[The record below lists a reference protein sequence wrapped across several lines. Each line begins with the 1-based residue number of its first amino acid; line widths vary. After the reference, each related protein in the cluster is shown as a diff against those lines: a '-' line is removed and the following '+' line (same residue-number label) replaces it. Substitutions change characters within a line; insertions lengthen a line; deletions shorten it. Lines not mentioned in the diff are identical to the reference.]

1 MRIDLQQ
8 QFERMVQRRRLESS
22 REDAASQLAIVRE
35 MLERTDARDVAAM
48 GTVALAMENCAET
61 VKHHLALCLGCV

>member
-8 QFERMVQRRRLESS
+8 QFARAMLRRRLTSS
-22 REDAASQLAIVRE
+22 REDAAAQLATVQE
-35 MLERTDARDVAAM
+35 MLAKTHAHDIAAL

-61 VKHHLALCLGCV
+61 VKRHLELCLGCV